1 MGNGSHEGRS
11 NIYTDVFPEMRSS
24 SFGYI
29 LPRVEAPISHQAAIK
44 HALFLHSL
52 AVQTWCSVNPISS
65 HELIMNWGP
74 RPWGFSNRVSK
85 TSSHC
90 ALSST
95 LDCFHAIPNTTLW
108 FFKIYCHAFLNSVF
122 SCCFLSPQKRKK
134 QHFHNGQ
141 ESIKLSSLFF
151 SLLFLATLCLTP
163 SKRVTWASE
172 QLTHS
177 CLRAF
182 VLAYLFAWNV
192 LDPEKHSFLL
202 HIFPISV
209 WKSLFNEDGSPY
221 PSH

>member
-1 MGNGSHEGRS
+1 MEGRS

-141 ESIKLSSLFF
+141 ESIKLSILPFFLTSFFCYSLSH
-151 SLLFLATLCLTP
+151 SLQESHMGLRT
-163 SKRVTWASE
+163 
-172 QLTHS
+172 THS
-177 CLRAF
+177 FQPQGLCSCL
-182 VLAYLFAWNV
+182 
-192 LDPEKHSFLL
+192 SFCLECTE
-202 HIFPISV
+202 SR
-209 WKSLFNEDGSPY
+209 KT
-221 PSH
+221 